1 MTMATYYN
9 HQQPRMIDVLIADD
23 HAIVRRGLR
32 TLIAGEPDMK
42 VAGEATDGYEV
53 VYHAR
58 DLNPDVIL
66 MDLVMPGQSGLEA
79 LTQIKADDPDARVL
93 VLTSFGDNERV
104 FSAIRAGAAG
114 YLLKDASPEQLLQA
128 IHDVYNGESHL
139 HPTIALKM
147 LRELDN
153 PTAPS
158 PDRPLTEEPLTDREV
173 EVLRLVAQGQSN
185 QDIAKN
191 LTISER
197 TVGNHIGSILH
208 KLHLANRTQ
217 AALYALKR
225 GLVDLNSAAIIV
237 PVTEEKEETVE
248 EIEETEEPEV

>member
-173 EVLRLVAQGQSN
+173 EVLRLVARGQAN
-185 QDIAKN
+185 REIAEA
-191 LTISER
+191 LVISEN
-197 TVGNHIGSILH
+197 TVKNHVRNILE
-208 KLHLANRTQ
+208 KLQLHTRME
-217 AALYALKR
+217 AAMYAVQQNLIHPP
-225 GLVDLNSAAIIV
+225 SAG
-237 PVTEEKEETVE
+237 
-248 EIEETEEPEV
+248 

>member
-1 MTMATYYN
+1 MALGTLYTS
-9 HQQPRMIDVLIADD
+9 QRSSIIDVLIADD

-32 TLIAGEPDMK
+32 TLIAGEADMV
-42 VAGEATDGYEV
+42 VAGEASDGYEV
-53 VYHAR
+53 VSQAR
-58 DLNPDVIL
+58 ELNPDVIL
-66 MDLVMPGQSGLEA
+66 MDLVMPGQSGLDA
-79 LTQIKADDPDARVL
+79 LSQIKTDNPAARVL

-104 FSAIRAGAAG
+104 FSAIRAGASG

-128 IHDVYNGESHL
+128 IHDVHNGESHL

-153 PTAPS
+153 PVAALS
-158 PDRPLTEEPLTDREV
+158 DRPLTEEPLTDREV
-173 EVLRLVAQGQSN
+173 EVLRLVAQGLSN
-185 QDIAKN
+185 QEIART

-197 TVGNHIGSILH
+197 TVGNHIGSILR

-225 GLVDLNSAAIIV
+225 GLVDINTAQIIV
-237 PVTEEKEETVE
+237 
-248 EIEETEEPEV
+248 EPEVEPEEPVEENDEE